1 MYRKD
6 MKPTSLSAISE
17 TQIVN
22 ASPFS
27 AENVFIF
34 GFAIDFLPNDEKAL
48 A

>member
-1 MYRKD
+1 MYKKD
-6 MKPTSLSAISE
+6 MKPTSLTAISE

-34 GFAIDFLPNDEKAL
+34 RMSIDFLPDDEKAL